1 MPDSL
6 AGRVT
11 RAALWSG
18 INTVA
23 MRLAGVVITMVML
36 RIVTPAEFG
45 NYAVALAVFTVV
57 SSFSELGLTAC
68 MAQADMD
75 PAEVGPTVSFLS
87 IVIGLGL
94 AAVMLVAA
102 PGLAALLGAPDS
114 ANALRILALCIA
126 MVGLFTIPCGLLAR
140 EFRQDAMFFGAAAA
154 FIPGNVL
161 MLLLALNGPG
171 DIAFAWSRVFGQLVT
186 GCVLLWFARKFYR
199 PRFDRQQARRVLRFG
214 LPIAGANLVGF
225 MLINADFLFVSKVLG
240 PVRLGI
246 YTLAFNV
253 SSWATA
259 MLSSM
264 VVNVAMPM
272 FSHAKSDPDRLGRA
286 LRGSLSLICLAAF
299 PMSGFTLVLSGEIVD
314 TLYGHRWSSAAPV
327 IVVLGVY
334 GSLLVGSLLLGSLLV
349 GAGRPSR
356 NLVVQVVWL
365 VVLVPAM
372 FVGVELDG
380 MRGAAWAHVAVI
392 VLVVLPTY
400 FVLARRLVEH
410 LARTLL
416 VSTMP
421 AFALTI
427 VSASAAWAAKQA
439 SDVTV
444 LRLAIGLLVGSVVY
458 LGFGLPIM
466 GRYLPGR
473 VMRLLG
479 RVRLDSWA
487 RYPLYDRLR
496 RQPEVLVQDQ
506 PASRL

>member
-6 AGRVT
+6 AGRVA

-18 INTVA
+18 VNTVV
-23 MRLAGVVITMVML
+23 MRLAGVVITMVIL

-94 AAVMLVAA
+94 AAVMLVSA
-102 PGLAALLGAPDS
+102 PELAVLLGAPDS
-114 ANALRILALCIA
+114 VDALRILALCVA

-154 FIPGNVL
+154 FVPGNVL

-186 GCVLLWFARKFYR
+186 GGVLLWFARKFYR
-199 PRFDRQQARRVLRFG
+199 PRFDRKQAGRVLRFG
-214 LPIAGANLVGF
+214 LPIAAANLVGF
-225 MLINADFLFVSKVLG
+225 LLLNADFLFVSKLLG

-253 SSWATA
+253 SAWATA
-259 MLSSM
+259 TLSSM
-264 VVNVAMPM
+264 VMNVAMPM

-286 LRGSLSLICLAAF
+286 LRSSLSLICLVAF
-299 PMSGFTLVLSGEIVD
+299 PISGFTLVLSSEIVD
-314 TLYGHRWSSAAPV
+314 TLYGHRWIAAAPV

-334 GSLLVGSLLLGSLLV
+334 GSLFVCSLLLSNLLV
-349 GAGRPSR
+349 GAGLPTR
-356 NLVVQVVWL
+356 NLAVQVVWL
-365 VVLVPAM
+365 TVLVPAM
-372 FVGVELDG
+372 FLGVEMDG
-380 MRGAAWAHVAVI
+380 MRGAAWAHIAVI
-392 VLVVLPTY
+392 VVVVLPAY
-400 FVLARRLVEH
+400 FVLTRRLVDH
-410 LARTLL
+410 LARIVLA
-416 VSTMP
+416 STMP
-421 AFALTI
+421 ALCLTV
-427 VSASAAWAAKQA
+427 VSAFAAWTAKQVT
-439 SDVTV
+439 DVTV
-444 LRLAIGLLVGSVVY
+444 LRLVIGLVVGGVVY
-458 LGFGLPIM
+458 LGLGLPVM

-479 RVRLDSWA
+479 RVGLDDWA
-487 RYPLYDRLR
+487 RYPLYDQFR
-496 RQPEVLVQDQ
+496 RP
-506 PASRL
+506 PAATVRD

>member
-18 INTVA
+18 VNTVA
-23 MRLAGVVITMVML
+23 MRLSGVVITMVML
-36 RIVTPAEFG
+36 RIVTPAQFG

-94 AAVMLVAA
+94 AGVMLLLA
-102 PGLAALLGAPDS
+102 PQLAVLLGAPDS

-126 MVGLFTIPCGLLAR
+126 MVGLFTVPCGLLAR

-154 FIPGNVL
+154 FVPGNVL

-199 PRFDRQQARRVLRFG
+199 PRFDARQARRVLRFG
-214 LPIAGANLVGF
+214 LPIAAANLVGF
-225 MLINADFLFVSKVLG
+225 MLLNADYLFVSKVLG

-259 MLSSM
+259 TLSSM
-264 VVNVAMPM
+264 VMNVAMPM

-286 LRGSLSLICLAAF
+286 LRSSLSLICLAAF
-299 PMSGFTLVLSGEIVD
+299 PISGFTLVLSGEIVD
-314 TLYGHRWSSAAPV
+314 TLYGHRWIDAAPV

-334 GSLLVGSLLLGSLLV
+334 GSLFVCSLLLSNLLV
-349 GAGRPSR
+349 GAGMPTR
-356 NLVVQVVWL
+356 NLVVQVIWL

-372 FVGVELDG
+372 FAGVEFDG

-392 VLVVLPTY
+392 VLVVLPAY
-400 FVLARRLVEH
+400 FALTRRLVDH
-410 LARTLL
+410 LGRILL
-416 VSTMP
+416 ASTMP
-421 AFALTI
+421 ALGLTV
-427 VSASAAWAAKQA
+427 VSALAAWAAKQVT
-439 SDVTV
+439 DVTV
-444 LRLAIGLLVGSVVY
+444 LRLALGLTVGSVVY
-458 LGFGLPIM
+458 LGFGLPVM
-466 GRYLPGR
+466 GRFLPGR

-479 RVRLDSWA
+479 RVGLGDWA
-487 RYPLYDRLR
+487 RYPLYDHLR
-496 RQPEVLVQDQ
+496 RPSAAAVRD
-506 PASRL
+506 